1 MTLDRRVVL
10 TGTLATTSA
19 LALAACAAEAPVV
32 ETTPPSASVDDMEII
47 EGGEV
52 LVGNI
57 DDIPVGTGTK
67 VKVNEEL
74 TILVTHPSEAKFRAF
89 SATCTHA
96 GCIVSGVQDGQIAC
110 ACHGARFNTESG
122 EPEAGPARSA
132 LKKIDLEVR
141 GKELWAL
148 FTF

>member
-1 MTLDRRVVL
+1 MKLERRVLL
-10 TGTLATTSA
+10 TSSLATTSA
-19 LALAACAAEAPVV
+19 IALAACAGEAPTA
-32 ETTPPSASVDDMEII
+32 ETTPPSASEDTYLEQ
-47 EGGEV
+47 GGEV

-57 DDIPVGTGTK
+57 DEIPVGTGTK

-110 ACHGARFNTESG
+110 SCHGARFNTDSG
-122 EPEAGPARSA
+122 EPESGPAQSA
-132 LKKIDLEVR
+132 LKKINLEVR

>member
-1 MTLDRRVVL
+1 MSIDRRVVL

-19 LALAACAAEAPVV
+19 FALAACAADAPVA

-52 LVGNI
+52 LVGHI

-67 VKVNEEL
+67 VKVNEQL

-96 GCIVSGVQDGQIAC
+96 GCIVSGVQEGQIAC
-110 ACHGARFNTESG
+110 ACHGARFNAESG
-122 EPEAGPARSA
+122 EPEEGPAPSA